1 MKWVVVTATII
12 VALVIMG
19 ALGVA
24 YHLKTN
30 FPKADPPYNI
40 RVSGTPEQI
49 ARGRYLANHVTVCL
63 ECHST
68 RDWAHYSAPPLP
80 GTEGKGGEVFPETA
94 GFPGTLIAPNITPTA
109 LGDWTD
115 GEIIRAFTSGVNK
128 NGDPLFPLMPYR
140 AYRNLMP
147 ADIESIVAYLRTLA
161 PIDHIP
167 PRSKLNFPM
176 DLIVRTMPEP
186 YKLPKSIDR
195 SDPIAYGK
203 YLAAIAGCATC
214 HTPHDQKQRVPIE
227 DMQFAGGFQFRL
239 PSGKSVQSANI
250 TPDGETGIG
259 HWQKESFIGRFR
271 QFAGENAK
279 HILLQDGMNSVMPWT
294 MYAGMTDED
303 LSAIYDYLR
312 TVAPIRNAVERF
324 VEE

>member
-1 MKWVVVTATII
+1 MKWVVAIVTVI
-12 VALVIMG
+12 VVG
-19 ALGVA
+19 VLGVA

-30 FPKADPPYNI
+30 FPKVDPPYNI
-40 RVSGTPEQI
+40 RVSRTPEQI

-68 RDWAHYSAPPLP
+68 RDWAHYSAPPLS

-94 GFPGTLIAPNITPTA
+94 GFPGTLIAPNITPAA
-109 LGDWTD
+109 LGNWTD

-140 AYRNLMP
+140 AYRSLMP
-147 ADIESIVAYLRTLA
+147 ADIDAIVAYVRTLS

-176 DLIVRTMPEP
+176 NLIVRTMPEP
-186 YKLPKSIDR
+186 YKLPKPVDR
-195 SDPIAYGK
+195 SDPVAYGE
-203 YLAAIAGCATC
+203 YLATIAGCATC
-214 HTPHDQKQRVPIE
+214 HTPHDQAQRQPVE
-227 DMQFAGGFQFRL
+227 DMLFAGGFQFQL
-239 PSGKSVQSANI
+239 PSGKTVQSANI
-250 TPDGETGIG
+250 TPDVETGIG
-259 HWQKESFIGRFR
+259 HWKKEYFIGRFK

-279 HILLQDGMNSVMPWT
+279 QILLQDGMNSVMPWT
-294 MYAGMTDED
+294 MYSGMTDED
-303 LSAIYDYLR
+303 LGAIYDYLQ

-324 VEE
+324 AEQ

>member
-1 MKWVVVTATII
+1 MKWVVVIVTII
-12 VALVIMG
+12 VVG

-30 FPKADPPYNI
+30 YPKSDPPYNI
-40 RVSGTPEQI
+40 RVTGTPEQI

-68 RDWAHYSAPPLP
+68 RDWAHFSAPPIP

-94 GFPGTLIAPNITPTA
+94 GFPGTLIAPNITPAA

-147 ADIESIVAYLRTLA
+147 ADIESIVAYVRTLA

-167 PRSKLNFPM
+167 PRSKLNFPLN
-176 DLIVRTMPEP
+176 LIVRTMPEP
-186 YKLPKSIDR
+186 YKLPNRLIVQTPLLMASIWRPLPDVPLVIR
-195 SDPIAYGK
+195 LMIKHRGSLLKTCNSPEDFTFDCPAAKPCNRPI
-203 YLAAIAGCATC
+203 LHPT
-214 HTPHDQKQRVPIE
+214 
-227 DMQFAGGFQFRL
+227 
-239 PSGKSVQSANI
+239 
-250 TPDGETGIG
+250 
-259 HWQKESFIGRFR
+259 
-271 QFAGENAK
+271 
-279 HILLQDGMNSVMPWT
+279 
-294 MYAGMTDED
+294 
-303 LSAIYDYLR
+303 
-312 TVAPIRNAVERF
+312 
-324 VEE
+324 